1 MPQKQSVMVRFT
13 PTLDDAVI
21 RIEAA
26 AVATRLEEQRL
37 ESEYKASLV
46 SQEIAE
52 SQSLVSF
59 NSLHQTSQLSQTK
72 VTLIFL
78 DFVSHAN
85 WFSSIFALAPSLFGL
100 YI

>member
-26 AVATRLEEQRL
+26 AVATRQEEQRL
-37 ESEYKASLV
+37 EAEYKASLV

-52 SQSLVSF
+52 SQSPVSL
-59 NSLHQTSQLSQTK
+59 NSLDRTSQLNKKFSI
-72 VTLIFL
+72 LL
-78 DFVSHAN
+78 SHAN
-85 WFSSIFALAPSLFGL
+85 WFS
-100 YI
+100 